1 MNCLI
6 TQKVTLFFECLAIP
20 VFYSVAAQ
28 FVTAQ
33 CTNWSVLH
41 RCLLGKKTPFFL
53 WKTVWALSKIKYCYL
68 FHILICRNGNWENGK
83 QKKMNLLIFCVVCS
97 SSIYRFWLPL
107 RYLQTLL
114 TVYQCHKWLNMFF
127 MW

>member
-33 CTNWSVLH
+33 L
-41 RCLLGKKTPFFL
+41 KKNSEFIP
-53 WKTVWALSKIKYCYL
+53 
-68 FHILICRNGNWENGK
+68 EN
-83 QKKMNLLIFCVVCS
+83 
-97 SSIYRFWLPL
+97 
-107 RYLQTLL
+107 
-114 TVYQCHKWLNMFF
+114 
-127 MW
+127 